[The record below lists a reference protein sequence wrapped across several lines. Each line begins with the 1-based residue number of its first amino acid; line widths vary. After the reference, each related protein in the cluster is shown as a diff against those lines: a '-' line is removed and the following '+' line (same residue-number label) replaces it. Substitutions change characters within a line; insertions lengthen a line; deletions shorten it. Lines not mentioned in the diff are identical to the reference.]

1 MQSAALKGASTK
13 AGLGVVFTRT
23 LNPAVRDRNRPP
35 VQVAPPS
42 TDFRISGFGYAD
54 MRIRVIWEGKTKDPR
69 LLALQADYKARIE
82 HFGELK
88 IEDISPHAKVGRGA
102 KEELSG
108 IEKRLLEKLEK
119 QDGGRKIVL
128 DERGKEWTSDEFAR
142 WMAQSASQGAREL
155 VFMVGGAE
163 GFSAAFRDRADL
175 VLSLSRMTLTRDWAR
190 TLLLEQIYR
199 AYTIERGY
207 PYPR

>member
-1 MQSAALKGASTK
+1 MSVGHV
-13 AGLGVVFTRT
+13 GR
-23 LNPAVRDRNRPP
+23 RNSRFSNFQFP
-35 VQVAPPS
+35 VS
-42 TDFRISGFGYAD
+42 TDD

-69 LLALQADYKARIE
+69 LLALQADYKARIA
-82 HFGELK
+82 HFGELNV
-88 IEDISPHAKVGRGA
+88 EEISPEPKLRRGG

-108 IEKRLLEKLEK
+108 FEKRVLGKLDK
-119 QDGGRKIVL
+119 MDGGRKIVL
-128 DERGKEWTSDEFAR
+128 DERGKEWTSDEFAK
-142 WMAQSASQGAREL
+142 WMGQCASQGTREL
-155 VFMVGGAE
+155 VFMVGGSE
-163 GFSAAFRDRADL
+163 GFSSAFRDRADL